1 MTNMTVAKTIL
12 EQLGGNRFIAM
23 TGARNFVGSNNS
35 LSFRLPGAGG
45 FCKDSINVVKITLTA
60 MDDYIVEAL
69 RVRGSK
75 VTPVAYREGIY
86 CDTLRPTFEAL
97 TGLRTSL
104 TA

>member
-1 MTNMTVAKTIL
+1 MTDMTVANTIL
-12 EQLGGNRFIAM
+12 EQLGGNKFIAM
-23 TGARNFVGSNNS
+23 TGARNLTGSDNS

-45 FCKDSINVVKITLTA
+45 FCKQGINAVKITLTA

-69 RVRGSK
+69 RIRGSK
-75 VTPVAYREGIY
+75 IAPVAYREGVY
-86 CDTLRPTFEAL
+86 CDTLRETFETM